1 MDKSFEIFDLHRIF
15 IGDAPIAFLLE
26 IIFRTFIMYGYAV
39 FLLRLLGK
47 RGMGQ
52 FSVLEL
58 AIIISFGSAVGD
70 PMIMGD
76 MPILHGMTAIT
87 AVTVFQIS
95 LEYMINKSK
104 KVEVIMEG
112 APSLIVEDG
121 IIKCENLVKD
131 NMSKEDLL
139 RGLRG
144 KDVEHLGQIHK
155 AFLETSGQVS
165 VMFHPPKNIKP
176 GLSVIPEHEIPPAA
190 ILKKHTHVKET
201 GIYCC
206 MNCGNTTPLK
216 KKEEVPACELCG
228 EEKWLN
234 VKF

>member
-1 MDKSFEIFDLHRIF
+1 MDKSFEIFDFHRIF
-15 IGDAPIAFLLE
+15 IGDAPLAFLLE
-26 IIFRTFIMYGYAV
+26 IIFRTCIMYGYTV
-39 FLLRLLGK
+39 FLLRILGK

-52 FSVLEL
+52 LSVLEL

-70 PMIMGD
+70 PMIMAEV
-76 MPILHGMTAIT
+76 PILHGMTAIT
-87 AVTVFQIS
+87 VVTVFQIS
-95 LEYMINKSK
+95 LEYLINKSK
-104 KVEVIMEG
+104 KAEVIMEG
-112 APSLIVEDG
+112 APSLVVEDG
-121 IIKCENLVKD
+121 IIKWDNLVKD

-139 RGLRG
+139 RSLRG
-144 KDVEHLGQIHK
+144 KDVEHLGQIYK

-190 ILKKHTHVKET
+190 FLKKRTRVKEA

-206 MNCGNTTPLK
+206 MNSGNANPFD
-216 KKEEVPACELCG
+216 KKEEIPACELCG